1 MEYSDVFNRVYK
13 NYISTRKIKLQE
25 NHFMALV
32 TALPALI
39 VAKADG
45 VVDAK
50 EKEYLQ
56 QIADNLAI
64 QFSSDEDVKKLSD
77 VFCKEFDYILNHL
90 SDWQIDFIELNAEY
104 LNEHPEKKEEI
115 KKRIIDIAEVSNG
128 ICEEEKMFIDH
139 LINTLSL

>member
-1 MEYSDVFNRVYK
+1 MEHSDVFNRVYK
-13 NYISTRKIKLQE
+13 NYISIRKIKLQE

-56 QIADNLAI
+56 QIADNLAN
-64 QFSSDEDVKKLSD
+64 
-77 VFCKEFDYILNHL
+77 EFPN
-90 SDWQIDFIELNAEY
+90 
-104 LNEHPEKKEEI
+104 
-115 KKRIIDIAEVSNG
+115 
-128 ICEEEKMFIDH
+128 
-139 LINTLSL
+139 